1 MAVKGLKACFLQ
13 VSEIKG
19 LKSSTR
25 RGERVRELPP
35 PRSLQ
40 QALEVMG
47 DTHDPLGP
55 IFRTPRPT
63 DLGETVCTA
72 VFDVTARQMLLY
84 QGREDLLSNTP
95 FVKLPMYQ

>member
-1 MAVKGLKACFLQ
+1 M
-13 VSEIKG
+13 SEIKV
-19 LKSSTR
+19 LKSSVQ
-25 RGERVRELPP
+25 RGARVAELPP

-40 QALEVMG
+40 QALEVMA
-47 DTHDPLGP
+47 DTHDPLRP

-72 VFDVTARQMLLY
+72 VFDVTARQVLLY

>member
-1 MAVKGLKACFLQ
+1 
-13 VSEIKG
+13 
-19 LKSSTR
+19 
-25 RGERVRELPP
+25 
-35 PRSLQ
+35 
-40 QALEVMG
+40 MG

-72 VFDVTARQMLLY
+72 VFDVTARQVLLY

-95 FVKLPMYQ
+95 FVKLLMY

>member
-1 MAVKGLKACFLQ
+1 MLESGGLH
-13 VSEIKG
+13 
-19 LKSSTR
+19 KSVR
-25 RGERVRELPP
+25 RAERARELPP

-72 VFDVTARQMLLY
+72 VFDVTARQVLLY